1 MHARDR
7 WAPALA
13 LVANAFVW
21 GVSWWPL
28 RRLEAAGVHP
38 LWATACVFAAA
49 TAVIALARPR
59 ALLQLAAA
67 PALWVLVLASGATNA
82 AFNWGVV
89 IGDVVRVVLLF
100 YLMPLWAVLLAR
112 LVLHEPVTRAAVV
125 RIALALA
132 GAAIVL
138 TPPGGGLPLPAS
150 LGDALGVAGGFAFAL
165 NNVMLRREAR
175 RPAGARALAMF
186 VGGMAVSAV
195 LAAAL
200 TAQGRVAAP
209 PPELAAWL
217 PLAAAFGVAIL
228 ASNLALQYGAARL
241 PANVTSV
248 IMLTELLFASLSAA
262 WLGGSTFTP
271 QLLAGGALILLAAL
285 LAGIAEH

>member
-1 MHARDR
+1 MHVRDR

-28 RRLEAAGVHP
+28 RRIEALGVHP
-38 LWATACVFAAA
+38 LWATVLMFALAS
-49 TAVIALARPR
+49 ALVVAARPR
-59 ALLQLAAA
+59 AVAQLART
-67 PALWVLVLASGATNA
+67 PALWVLMLASGTTNA

-89 IGDVVRVVLLF
+89 IGDVMRVVLLF

-112 LVLHEPVTRAAVV
+112 LVLHEPVTRAAGV

-138 TPPGGGLPLPAS
+138 WPPGGGLPLPAS
-150 LGDALGVAGGFAFAL
+150 LADWLGVAGGFAFAL
-165 NNVMLRREAR
+165 NNVILRREAR
-175 RPAGARALAMF
+175 RPPESRALAMF
-186 VGGMAVSAV
+186 FGCVVVAGVIATALTTQARIGAPPGPA
-195 LAAAL
+195 LAWIAATAAL
-200 TAQGRVAAP
+200 GC
-209 PPELAAWL
+209 
-217 PLAAAFGVAIL
+217 AFL
-228 ASNLALQYGAARL
+228 ASNFALQYGAAHL

-262 WLGGSTFTP
+262 WLGGGTFTP

-285 LAGIAEH
+285 LAGTAEH

>member
-1 MHARDR
+1 MHVRDR

-28 RRLEAAGVHP
+28 RRIEELGVHP
-38 LWATACVFAAA
+38 LWATVLMFALAS
-49 TAVIALARPR
+49 ALVVAARPR
-59 ALLQLAAA
+59 AVAQLVRT
-67 PALWVLVLASGATNA
+67 PALWLLMLASGTTNA

-89 IGDVVRVVLLF
+89 IGDVMRVVLLF

-112 LVLHEPVTRAAVV
+112 LVLHEPVTRAAGV

-138 TPPGGGLPLPAS
+138 WPPGGGLPLPAS
-150 LGDALGVAGGFAFAL
+150 LADWLGVAGGFAFAL
-165 NNVMLRREAR
+165 NNVILRREAR
-175 RPAGARALAMF
+175 RPPESRALAMF
-186 VGGMAVSAV
+186 FGCVVVAGVIATALTTQARIGAPPGPA
-195 LAAAL
+195 LAWIAATAAL
-200 TAQGRVAAP
+200 GC
-209 PPELAAWL
+209 
-217 PLAAAFGVAIL
+217 AFL
-228 ASNLALQYGAARL
+228 ASNFALQYGAAHL

-262 WLGGSTFTP
+262 WLGGGTFTP

-285 LAGIAEH
+285 LAGTAEH